1 MRVISL
7 DHLVLTVA
15 DIEKTVSFYV
25 HVLGMTREVFG
36 PDQRTAL
43 RFGTQKINLHLKG
56 REIEPKAETPTAG
69 SGDLCFLVS
78 GFKDLAR
85 HLADHNVP
93 IVSGPVTVTGTMGP
107 MMSYYIR
114 DPDQNLI
121 ELSHYI

>member
-7 DHLVLTVA
+7 DHLVLTVT
-15 DIEKTVSFYV
+15 DIDKTVSFYV
-25 HVLGMTREVFG
+25 DVLGMTRETFG
-36 PDQRTAL
+36 ADQRTAL

-56 REIEPKAETPTAG
+56 REFEPKSETPTPG

-78 GFKDLAR
+78 GFKDLAK
-85 HLADHNVP
+85 HLAAHKVP
-93 IVSGPVTVTGTMGP
+93 VVSGPVAVTGTMGP
-107 MMSYYIR
+107 MMSYYVR